1 MHDED
6 EDEIDSVSYQL
17 AALKIEYRRVRRT
30 ARQAYVRITED
41 LLAGDAEGN
50 TELAKLLAEIDP
62 RVEALD
68 AEVDKVANRID
79 RVRAKMQEQ
88 RAVRE
93 EDLLDKLEAMTNVL
107 AALANKR

>member
-1 MHDED
+1 MQARRL
-6 EDEIDSVSYQL
+6 VSPH
-17 AALKIEYRRVRRT
+17 ERRSSAGKSGCP

-93 EDLLDKLEAMTNVL
+93 EDLLDKLAVMTNVL
-107 AALANKR
+107 ATLANTR